1 MIKKP
6 ERTAAAVLSAAILTL
21 TGCAQDI
28 SKTVP
33 AASTTSGT
41 SAVTTT
47 AAETTTSV
55 TTALETTEDTTTEAS
70 ETSETTTEAPAT
82 ETVTAETPAQTTAE
96 EIIEVYKNYVFT
108 DEYNEFLSKCVFV
121 GDSIC
126 SGLKAYDILP
136 AKNVLAQGN
145 VAARSIY
152 DYTFKVNGDEMS
164 ILAALLELRPEYVIF
179 SMGMNDVNMTS
190 EATFCENYG
199 KLLSEVESF
208 LPDTTLIVCS
218 VTPITYGENG
228 SLFARPDRIDGF
240 NAALKEYLDASGK
253 WIYCDIAHEMKN
265 SLNLLKSQ
273 YLGSPDGVHLAP
285 DAYYAILYQ
294 ICERMVDGRIYNLD
308 GTFTET
314 KEQETP
320 ADTTVNTA
328 DLIEQPA
335 DAGESVSEID
345 DILSGTI
352 ILDDTID

>member
-1 MIKKP
+1 MRRKP
-6 ERTAAAVLSAAILTL
+6 ERAAAAVLAAAVLTL
-21 TGCAQDI
+21 TGCVQDI
-28 SKTVP
+28 SHTPP
-33 AASTTSGT
+33 AVSETETAAPAETTAT
-41 SAVTTT
+41 TTATTTTTTAATTTTATTTTTAVTTT
-47 AAETTTSV
+47 EES
-55 TTALETTEDTTTEAS
+55 TTESAADTDSTADTTTEEIV
-70 ETSETTTEAPAT
+70 ET
-82 ETVTAETPAQTTAE
+82 
-96 EIIEVYKNYVFT
+96 YKTYVFT

-190 EATFCENYG
+190 EQTFCDNYE
-199 KLLSEVESF
+199 KILSEVQSF

-218 VTPITYGENG
+218 ITPITYGESG
-228 SLFARPDRIDGF
+228 KLFAYPENIDSF
-240 NAALKEYLDASGK
+240 NAAIKEYLDSTEK
-253 WIYCDIAHEMKN
+253 WIYCDIAHELKN

-294 ICERMVDGRIYNLD
+294 VCERMVDGRVYNLD

-314 KEQETP
+314 KETEAVGTTSVP
-320 ADTTVNTA
+320 ADTS
-328 DLIEQPA
+328 DLIEKP
-335 DAGESVSEID
+335 ESDTTVSQSDDLLSGSIVLD
-345 DILSGTI
+345 DIE
-352 ILDDTID
+352 

>member
-1 MIKKP
+1 MSRKP
-6 ERTAAAVLSAAILTL
+6 ERIAAAVVAAAVLSLA
-21 TGCAQDI
+21 GCSQDI
-28 SKTVP
+28 SKTIP
-33 AASTTSGT
+33 PASTTEST
-41 SAVTTT
+41 TVKTTTT
-47 AAETTTSV
+47 AAATTTTAATSATTEVTTVTQSETAEDTSV
-55 TTALETTEDTTTEAS
+55 TPGTEAD
-70 ETSETTTEAPAT
+70 TSDTS
-82 ETVTAETPAQTTAE
+82 AETTAE
-96 EIIEVYKNYVFT
+96 EIVEIYRDYVFT

-190 EATFCENYG
+190 EATYCENYG

-208 LPDTTLIVCS
+208 LPDATLIVCS
-218 VTPITYGENG
+218 ITPITYGETG
-228 SLFARPDRIDGF
+228 KLFTSPDVIDSF
-240 NAALKEYLDASGK
+240 NAAVREYLETGDK
-253 WIYCDIAHEMKN
+253 WIYCDISHELKN

-294 ICERMVDGRIYNLD
+294 ICERMVDGRIYNPD

-314 KEQETP
+314 KETEK
-320 ADTTVNTA
+320 AAETTVNTA
-328 DLIEQPA
+328 DLIEPPA
-335 DAGESVSEID
+335 DSDATVSRTD

-352 ILDDTID
+352 ILEDLD